1 MTDDSTA
8 NTASDLSISD
18 ETRASFP
25 ELVDMIV
32 GSESMNNEERQ
43 YWLNILPIMT
53 PEQIQSLLDILNN
66 EKAQL
71 DAIDKKYAKPL
82 TAKEEKDQIAKTEA
96 EIQEKREERSE
107 QEEAF
112 EIEDEE
118 ASDNLLEKIG
128 EL

>member
-1 MTDDSTA
+1 MTDNSTA
-8 NTASDLSISD
+8 NTGSDLSISD

-25 ELVDMIV
+25 ELIDMII

-43 YWLNILPIMT
+43 YWINILPIMT

-82 TAKEEKDQIAKTEA
+82 SAEEEQEQILKTEA
-96 EIQEKREERSE
+96 QIQEKREERTE

-118 ASDNLLEKIG
+118 ASDDLLEKISD
-128 EL
+128 L

>member
-1 MTDDSTA
+1 MTDNSTA
-8 NTASDLSISD
+8 NTGSDLSISD

-25 ELVDMIV
+25 ELVDMII

-43 YWLNILPIMT
+43 YWINILPIMT
-53 PEQIQSLLDILNN
+53 PEQIKSLLDILNN
-66 EKAQL
+66 EKVQL

-82 TAKEEKDQIAKTEA
+82 SAEEEQEQILKTEA
-96 EIQEKREERSE
+96 QIQEKREERTE

-118 ASDNLLEKIG
+118 ASDDLLEKISD
-128 EL
+128 L

>member
-1 MTDDSTA
+1 MTDNSTA
-8 NTASDLSISD
+8 NTGSDLSISD

-32 GSESMNNEERQ
+32 DSESMNNEERQ
-43 YWLNILPIMT
+43 YWVNILPIMT

-82 TAKEEKDQIAKTEA
+82 SAEEEQEQILKTEA
-96 EIQEKREERSE
+96 QIQEKREERTE

-118 ASDNLLEKIG
+118 ASDDLLEKISD
-128 EL
+128 L

>member
-8 NTASDLSISD
+8 NTGSDLSISD
-18 ETRASFP
+18 ETRSSFP
-25 ELVDMIV
+25 ELIDMII

-43 YWLNILPIMT
+43 YWINILPIMT

-82 TAKEEKDQIAKTEA
+82 SAEEEQEQILKTEA
-96 EIQEKREERSE
+96 QIQEKREERTE

-118 ASDNLLEKIG
+118 ASDDLLEKISD
-128 EL
+128 L

>member
-1 MTDDSTA
+1 MTDNSTA
-8 NTASDLSISD
+8 NTGSDLSISD

-25 ELVDMIV
+25 ELIDMIV

-43 YWLNILPIMT
+43 YWVNILPIMT

-66 EKAQL
+66 EKTQL

-82 TAKEEKDQIAKTEA
+82 TAIEEKDQIAKTEA
-96 EIQEKREERSE
+96 EMQEKREERSV

-128 EL
+128 DL

>member
-8 NTASDLSISD
+8 NTGSDLSISD
-18 ETRASFP
+18 ETRSSFP
-25 ELVDMIV
+25 ELIDMII

-43 YWLNILPIMT
+43 YWINILPIMT
-53 PEQIQSLLDILNN
+53 PEQIKSLLDILNN
-66 EKAQL
+66 EKVQL

-82 TAKEEKDQIAKTEA
+82 SAEEEQEQILKTEA
-96 EIQEKREERSE
+96 QIQEKREERTE

-118 ASDNLLEKIG
+118 ASDDLLEKISD
-128 EL
+128 L

>member
-71 DAIDKKYAKPL
+71 DAIDKKYTKPL
-82 TAKEEKDQIAKTEA
+82 TAKEEKYQIAKTEA
-96 EIQEKREERSE
+96 EMQEKREERSE

>member
-1 MTDDSTA
+1 MTDNSTA
-8 NTASDLSISD
+8 NTGSDLSISD
-18 ETRASFP
+18 ETRSSFP
-25 ELVDMIV
+25 ELIDMII

-43 YWLNILPIMT
+43 YWINILPIMT

-82 TAKEEKDQIAKTEA
+82 SAEEEQEQILKTEA
-96 EIQEKREERSE
+96 QIQEKREERTE

-118 ASDNLLEKIG
+118 ASDDLLEKISD
-128 EL
+128 L

>member
-1 MTDDSTA
+1 MTDNSTA
-8 NTASDLSISD
+8 NTGSDLSISD

-25 ELVDMIV
+25 ELVDMII

-43 YWLNILPIMT
+43 YWINILPIMT

-82 TAKEEKDQIAKTEA
+82 SAEEEQEQILKTEA
-96 EIQEKREERSE
+96 QIQEKREERTE

-118 ASDNLLEKIG
+118 ASDDLLEKISD
-128 EL
+128 L

>member
-32 GSESMNNEERQ
+32 DSESMNNEERQ
-43 YWLNILPIMT
+43 YWVNILPIMT

-96 EIQEKREERSE
+96 QIQEKHEDRTE

-118 ASDNLLEKIG
+118 ASDNLLEKIE

>member
-1 MTDDSTA
+1 MTDDSTP

-32 GSESMNNEERQ
+32 DSESMNNEERQ
-43 YWLNILPIMT
+43 YWVNILPIMT

-96 EIQEKREERSE
+96 QIQEKHEDRTE

-118 ASDNLLEKIG
+118 ASDNLLEKIE

>member
-8 NTASDLSISD
+8 NTGSDLSISD
-18 ETRASFP
+18 ETRSSFP
-25 ELVDMIV
+25 ELIDMII

-43 YWLNILPIMT
+43 YWINILPIMT
-53 PEQIQSLLDILNN
+53 PEQIKSLLDILNN

-82 TAKEEKDQIAKTEA
+82 SAEEEQEQILKTEA
-96 EIQEKREERSE
+96 QIQEKREERTE

-118 ASDNLLEKIG
+118 ASDDLLEKISD
-128 EL
+128 L